1 MGANSTQAY
10 AVMTFLVAF
19 IFITAGMAVGDNVPL
34 ILIGLAVLVLSIGIF
49 RKCKPWEH
57 RENE

>member
-1 MGANSTQAY
+1 
-10 AVMTFLVAF
+10 MTFLVAF
-19 IFITAGMAVGDNVPL
+19 IFITAGMAVGGNVPL